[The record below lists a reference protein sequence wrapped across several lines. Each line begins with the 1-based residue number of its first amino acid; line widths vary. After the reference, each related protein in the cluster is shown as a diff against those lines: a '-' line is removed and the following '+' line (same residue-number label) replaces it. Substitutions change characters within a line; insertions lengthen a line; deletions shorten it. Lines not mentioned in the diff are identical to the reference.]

1 MHGLLLIDKPEGMTS
16 FDVIRRVRRLFKTRR
31 AGHSGT
37 LDPLATGVLPV
48 ALGDGTRLIQFLME
62 GDKTYRATLKL
73 GEITDTQDSEGEI
86 LERRA
91 VEGIVESGLEEARRS
106 FLGEIEQVPPMY
118 SALKKNGVALHRLA
132 RQGIEVERAAR
143 KVRIS
148 RLDIL
153 EVRLP
158 FITLEVDC
166 SKGTYVRTLC
176 HDMGLMLGC
185 GAHLTAL
192 RRTRNGPFGEDR
204 CVSLTRL
211 ENDPAGAARH
221 LLSLQEAV
229 PQYPAIQV
237 AESAVSRL
245 ANGIP
250 PEIEQ
255 VSGSLPAAGEL
266 VKLVDGDI
274 LLAMARYAPS
284 RSVEKRGDFELL
296 RVFHRS
302 AS

>member
-1 MHGLLLIDKPEGMTS
+1 
-16 FDVIRRVRRLFKTRR
+16 VIRLIRRLFKTRR
-31 AGHSGT
+31 VGHSGT

-73 GEITDTQDSEGEI
+73 GEITDTQDCEGEV
-86 LERRA
+86 LESRA
-91 VEGIVESGLEEARRS
+91 VEGVDETVLEKARRS
-106 FLGEIEQVPPMY
+106 FLGDIKQVPPMY

-132 RQGIEVERAAR
+132 RKGIEVERAAR
-143 KVRIS
+143 KVRIT

-176 HDMGLMLGC
+176 HDMGLALGC

-204 CVSLTRL
+204 CVSLEML
-211 ENDPAGAARH
+211 QNDPDGAASH
-221 LLSLQEAV
+221 LLSLAEAI
-229 PQYPAIQV
+229 PQYPALQV
-237 AESAVSRL
+237 AESAGRRL

-250 PEIEQ
+250 PELDQ
-255 VSGSLPAAGEL
+255 VSGALPAAGDL
-266 VKLVDGDI
+266 VKLIDGDT
-274 LLAMARYAPS
+274 LLAIARYAPS
-284 RSVEKRGDFELL
+284 RGVEKRGDFELL
-296 RVFHRS
+296 RVFNRS
-302 AS
+302 SG